1 MLRRTN
7 GISYVGSSW
16 QHCVR
21 EPEAQARIQKR
32 LTIDSCDILFSYRPK
47 LLDAQTSGGLNDE
60 WTRDVSNC
68 VGGEA
73 MLYGDNGWRVG
84 LLGCV

>member
-7 GISYVGSSW
+7 EISYVGSSW

-21 EPEAQARIQKR
+21 EPEAQARIQQR
-32 LTIDSCDILFSYRPK
+32 LPIECYDILFSYRLR

-60 WTRDVSNC
+60 WTRDVPNC

-73 MLYGDNGWRVG
+73 MLYGDDGWLVG
-84 LLGCV
+84 LFTLR